1 MAFLDVRLPVKISLG
16 TSSGPFFQ
24 TDVITY
30 GNGQEYRNSRWLY
43 QKTRFDVS
51 YVVKNRADA
60 IEVYNFFLLAKGRF
74 NSFRV
79 KDNLDFTSNSD
90 GVTTRT
96 PLDQNIGVG
105 TGSQTQFQLV
115 KAYSNGVASYS
126 RKITKPVTGTVQ
138 VAINSVTTTAFTVNT
153 TTGIITFNTPPAA
166 AAVLTAGY
174 EYDIHARFD
183 QDSLEGI
190 QYILLRQNGANDRFT
205 FPSLEVVEVL

>member
-1 MAFLDVRLPVKISLG
+1 MFLDIRLPVKISLG

-24 TDVITY
+24 TDVVTY

-43 QKTRFDVS
+43 QKTRFDVA

-96 PLDQNIGVG
+96 PLDQEIG
-105 TGSQTQFQLV
+105 TGTGAQVAYQLT
-115 KAYSNGVASYS
+115 KEYSNGVASYS

-138 VAINSVTTTAFTVNT
+138 VALNGVTTVAYTINT
-153 TTGIITFNTPPAA
+153 DTGIITFNTPPANG
-166 AAVLTAGY
+166 VVITAGY
-174 EYDIHARFD
+174 EFDIHARFD

-190 QYILLRQNGANDRFT
+190 QYILLRQNGANDRFS